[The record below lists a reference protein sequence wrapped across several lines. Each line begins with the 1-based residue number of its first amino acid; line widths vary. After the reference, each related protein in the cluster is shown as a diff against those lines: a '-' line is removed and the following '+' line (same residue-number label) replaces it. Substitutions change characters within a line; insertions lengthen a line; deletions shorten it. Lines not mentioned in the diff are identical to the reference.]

1 MPPAPRFVRRAA
13 VLLTGCLLA
22 AGCVTLARS
31 YDVIEEGPA
40 SIAFRVTAGGSG
52 IAPVGQ
58 QVAAAAA
65 RHCAKTERKA
75 VLTERSET
83 SDALYMYY
91 SCRKAAEE

>member
-1 MPPAPRFVRRAA
+1 MGSVSRLPRYTAA
-13 VLLTGCLLA
+13 LLA
-22 AGCVTLARS
+22 GGLLVSGCVTLARS

-65 RHCAKTERKA
+65 RHCAKSERKA

-83 SDALYMYY
+83 SEALYMYY
-91 SCRKAAEE
+91 SCRKAAED